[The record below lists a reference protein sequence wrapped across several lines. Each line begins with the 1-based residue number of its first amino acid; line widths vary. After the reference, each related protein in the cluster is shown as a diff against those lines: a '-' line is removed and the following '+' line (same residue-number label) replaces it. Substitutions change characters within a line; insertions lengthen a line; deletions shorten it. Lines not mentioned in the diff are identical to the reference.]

1 MPIPALP
8 HPLLLL
14 ESGRSVAEL
23 LGASGKDGGIP
34 DSAYERLV
42 MPLHQLANGWI
53 ILDLVLGFTF
63 AVGCAAA
70 LAWHPHH
77 LRGTSTY
84 ERFRERRIL
93 LLIAIVG
100 VVVAQIVAVEPS
112 MALVVFGI
120 GSLIRFRTVLATPE
134 ITVKGIMVVVIG
146 LACGLS
152 LFPLAVLLTGAAWVL
167 LWFIDRKFGV
177 RVRIDLRTAPASEDA
192 LERDLRDACRRRG
205 YSVLEAET
213 GRDGRRLD
221 IEVLAPIDRTPET
234 IAADL
239 RAMLPPELQDAKL
252 SAKVSIAF

>member
-1 MPIPALP
+1 MSIPALA

-34 DSAYERLV
+34 NSAYERLV
-42 MPLHQLANGWI
+42 MPLHQVANGWI

-63 AVGCAAA
+63 AVSCAAA

>member
-1 MPIPALP
+1 MSIVANL

-23 LGASGKDGGIP
+23 FGASGKEGGIP

-42 MPLHQLANGWI
+42 MPLHQVANGWI

-77 LRGTSTY
+77 LQGTSTY

-152 LFPLAVLLTGAAWVL
+152 LFPLAVLLTAAAWVL

-177 RVRIDLRTAPASEDA
+177 RVRIDLRSSPDSEESLA
-192 LERDLRDACRRRG
+192 RDLRDACRRRG
-205 YSVLEAET
+205 YSVLEIEPS
-213 GRDGRRLD
+213 RDGRRLD
-221 IEVLAPIDRTPET
+221 VEVLAPIDRTAET
-234 IAADL
+234 VAEDV
-239 RAMLPPELQDAKL
+239 RAMLPPALQDAKV
-252 SAKVSIAF
+252 SSKVSIAF

>member
-1 MPIPALP
+1 MSILANL

-14 ESGRSVAEL
+14 ESGRSVADL
-23 LGASGKDGGIP
+23 LGASGKGGGIP

-42 MPLHQLANGWI
+42 MPLHQVANGWI
-53 ILDLVLGFTF
+53 ILDLVLGFAF

-77 LRGTSTY
+77 LQGTSTY

-152 LFPLAVLLTGAAWVL
+152 LFPLAVLLTAAAWVL

-177 RVRIDLRTAPASEDA
+177 RVRIDLRSSPDSEESLA
-192 LERDLRDACRRRG
+192 RDLRDACRRRG
-205 YSVLEAET
+205 YSVLEIEPS
-213 GRDGRRLD
+213 RDGRRFD
-221 IEVLAPIDRTPET
+221 VEVLAPIDRTPDT
-234 IAADL
+234 IAADV
-239 RAMLPPELQDAKL
+239 RAMLPPELQDAKV
-252 SAKVSIAF
+252 SPKVSIAF